1 MKKLILAT
9 CALTCAAGVFA
20 QGTVIFNN
28 RLTGTIVTHV
38 YGPEPSDPTIAIQ
51 GNTSLDSVPG
61 STVYNGTLLAGTGF
75 TAQLWAANGASQ
87 PVSSLLAA
95 SPTTTFRTGAAAGFI
110 NTTTATL
117 AGVPLDAPVA
127 TIVMRVWDNAG
138 GTILDYAS
146 ATTKGESLPFNL
158 SAIGGQAN
166 PAPGLVGLTSFN
178 IHGIP
183 EPSTFALAGLGA
195 AALLIFRRRK

>member
-95 SPTTTFRTGAAAGFI
+95 SPTTTFRT
-110 NTTTATL
+110 
-117 AGVPLDAPVA
+117 
-127 TIVMRVWDNAG
+127 
-138 GTILDYAS
+138 
-146 ATTKGESLPFNL
+146 
-158 SAIGGQAN
+158 
-166 PAPGLVGLTSFN
+166 
-178 IHGIP
+178 
-183 EPSTFALAGLGA
+183 
-195 AALLIFRRRK
+195 